1 MKREISPT
9 YAYTL
14 RLVHIKASLF
24 VTWSSDPDIL
34 VSQISLIRLVP
45 LIYQIIILSFIRF
58 EKKIPIDDSPLLN
71 VYTSAYTRDNGALVR

>member
-45 LIYQIIILSFIRF
+45 LIYH
-58 EKKIPIDDSPLLN
+58 PLF
-71 VYTSAYTRDNGALVR
+71 YTF